1 MKKLLKGVGII
12 ALVYAVLDIL
22 VLAFIGCCTLWSK
35 LADIGSVWSTLY
47 TTWDEAIENFKK
59 YWFR

>member
-12 ALVYAVLDIL
+12 ALVYAALDIL
-22 VLAFIGCCTLWSK
+22 VLAFFGCCTLWK
-35 LADIGSVWSTLY
+35 NLADIGSVRPTLD

>member
-12 ALVYAVLDIL
+12 ALIYAIFDIL
-22 VLAFIGCCTLWSK
+22 CLAFFGCCALWK
-35 LADIGSVWSTLY
+35 NLADIGSVRSTLY